1 MRKYIV
7 LIFLVCCFL
16 GSFGQK
22 AEKVVLP
29 GSGLDNFYRVDTGVY
44 RANQPSAADFILLER
59 YGIKEVLN
67 LRNWHDDKDEAKGTT
82 VKLHHLKT
90 RASKIDEKDIVKAL
104 KIIRDRKGPI
114 LVHCWHGSDR
124 TGVVIAMYRVV
135 FQGWSKENAIREMTE
150 GGFGFHQQFSQII
163 DMILRA
169 DVVSIKHELERG
181 MKRTKIKTVPAP
193 RNGFLT
199 E

>member
-7 LIFLVCCFL
+7 LIFLVCYFL
-16 GSFGQK
+16 GSSGQQ

-44 RANQPSAADFILLER
+44 RANQPSATDFILLER

-67 LRNWHDDKDEAKGTT
+67 LRNWHDDEDEAKGTT
-82 VKLHHLKT
+82 IKLHRLKT
-90 RASKIDEKDIVKAL
+90 RASKINEKDIVKAL
-104 KIIRDRKGPI
+104 RIIQGRKGPI
-114 LVHCWHGSDR
+114 LIHCWHGSDR
-124 TGVVIAMYRVV
+124 TGAVIAMYRIV
-135 FQGWSKENAIREMTE
+135 FQGWSKEDAIREMTK
-150 GGFGFHQQFSQII
+150 GGFGFHEQFNQII
-163 DMILRA
+163 DMIHRA
-169 DVVSIKHELERG
+169 DIAA
-181 MKRTKIKTVPAP
+181 MKRELGIVEKVKTVPAP